1 MQYWHKERYGDLMII
16 AVDEVM
22 KLPEFFG
29 QTESVIADKLN
40 AAELMI
46 RAYTNNNFQNRFV
59 RFRAESRGNRIIG
72 TSDYLKVNDTV
83 QISQSCVNDGLY
95 TITEIGDDFIRVN
108 GDLYHHPDNL
118 VTKVEYPA
126 DVKAG
131 VLEMLKW
138 DVKNRPKTGI
148 KSETLS
154 RHSVTYFDQD
164 ANNQVMG
171 YPVTLLGFLKPYIK
185 ARF

>member
-1 MQYWHKERYGDLMII
+1 M
-16 AVDEVM
+16 
-22 KLPEFFG
+22 
-29 QTESVIADKLN
+29 
-40 AAELMI
+40 
-46 RAYTNNNFQNRFV
+46 RFH
-59 RFRAESRGNRIIG
+59 AESLGNRIIG
-72 TSDYLKVNDTV
+72 KSDYLKINDTV
-83 QISQSCVNDGLY
+83 QISQSGVNDGLY
-95 TITEIGDDFIRVN
+95 AIIEIGDDFIRVDS
-108 GDLYHHPDNL
+108 DLYYYPDNL

-131 VLEMLKW
+131 VLELMKW
-138 DVKNRPKTGI
+138 DVKNRSKTGI

-171 YPVTLLGFLKPYIK
+171 YPVALLGFLKPYMK

>member
-1 MQYWHKERYGDLMII
+1 MIL
-16 AVDEVM
+16 AVDDVM
-22 KLPEFFG
+22 KLPEFAV
-29 QTESVIADKLN
+29 QNEKVIEEKLN

-59 RFRAESRGNRIIG
+59 RFTADSLGNRLLG
-72 TSDYLKVNDTV
+72 TSDFLKVGDTV
-83 QISQSCVNDGLY
+83 QISQSMVNDGLY

-108 GDLYHHPDNL
+108 QELYKSTNL
-118 VTKVEYPA
+118 ITKVEYPA
-126 DVKAG
+126 DVRAG
-131 VLEMLKW
+131 VLELLKW
-138 DVKNRPKTGI
+138 DIKNRPKTGV

-154 RHSVTYFDQD
+154 RYSVTYFDQD

-171 YPVTLLGFLKPYIK
+171 YPVALLGFLKPYIK

>member
-1 MQYWHKERYGDLMII
+1 MIL
-16 AVDEVM
+16 AVEEVM
-22 KLPEFFG
+22 KLPEFAT
-29 QTESVIADKLN
+29 QNEKVIEQKLN

-59 RFRAESRGNRIIG
+59 RFIADSLGSRLLG
-72 TSDYLKVNDTV
+72 TSDFLKIGDTV
-83 QISQSCVNDGLY
+83 QISQSYVNDGLY
-95 TITEIGDDFIRVN
+95 TVTEVDDNFIRV
-108 GDLYHHPDNL
+108 DRELYKSTNL
-118 VTKVEYPA
+118 VTKVEYPD
-126 DVKAG
+126 DVRAG
-131 VLEMLKW
+131 VLELIKW
-138 DVKNRPKTGI
+138 DIKNRAKTGI

-154 RHSVTYFDQD
+154 RYSVTYFDQD

>member
-1 MQYWHKERYGDLMII
+1 MIL
-16 AVDEVM
+16 AVEKVM
-22 KLPEFFG
+22 TLPEFVG
-29 QTESVIADKLN
+29 QNENVISEKLK

-59 RFRAESRGNRIIG
+59 RFTADSLGNRLLG
-72 TSDYLKVNDTV
+72 TSDFLKVGDTV
-83 QISQSCVNDGLY
+83 QISQSMVNDGLY

-108 GDLYHHPDNL
+108 QELYNSRNL
-118 VTKVEYPA
+118 ITKIEYPA

-131 VLEMLKW
+131 VLELIKW
-138 DVKNRPKTGI
+138 EVKNRQKTGI

-154 RHSVTYFDQD
+154 RYSVTYFDQD
-164 ANNQVMG
+164 AGNQAMG
-171 YPVTLLGFLKPYIK
+171 YPVSLLGFLKPYIK